1 MMNTIIKISFKRKTP
16 KFSETRYNH
25 IACVCGCWSRE
36 PTWNPLYLVQL
47 GGRSSMLRVKTWLTQ
62 DFRQVQAT

>member
-1 MMNTIIKISFKRKTP
+1 MINTIIKISFKRKTP

-36 PTWNPLYLVQL
+36 PTWNPLYLVNW
-47 GGRSSMLRVKTWLTQ
+47 GEVKHAEGEDMANTG
-62 DFRQVQAT
+62 F